1 MSQVVLAGVADT
13 FKETVLDGPL
23 LLAMPI
29 AAVAGLVS
37 FLSPCVLPL
46 VPGYLSFI
54 TGLSA
59 ADLAEADRSPEGV
72 NGVDGADGAT
82 GAIGGT
88 ATATPI
94 ATPGPHRRGRVLL
107 GGSLFVLGFSLVFVS
122 YGALFGAAGQA
133 LRDYEEPLIRVFG
146 AVTILLG
153 LVFSGAFTRLSF
165 LQREA
170 RLHHLPDAGLAGAP
184 VLGVVFGLGWA
195 PCIGPTL
202 GAVLSLAL
210 SSDGAARGALLSFVY
225 CLGLGVPFVVT
236 GLAFRRSMSA
246 FAVVKRNYRVFMRVG
261 GAFLVVI
268 GVLQVTGVYSDI
280 VYELQT
286 WYGGFDTAV

>member
-1 MSQVVLAGVADT
+1 MNPVVLADVGQT
-13 FKETVLDGPL
+13 FKDAVRDGPL
-23 LLAMPI
+23 LIAMPI
-29 AAVAGLVS
+29 AAIAGLVS

-59 ADLAEADRSPEGV
+59 ADLAEPDSVPDAGSGAAP
-72 NGVDGADGAT
+72 NDGPTAAT
-82 GAIGGT
+82 QT
-88 ATATPI
+88 
-94 ATPGPHRRGRVLL
+94 PHRRGRVLL
-107 GGSLFVLGFSLVFVS
+107 GSSLFVLGFSLVFVS
-122 YGALFGAAGQA
+122 YGALFGAAGRA

-146 AVTILLG
+146 VVTILLG
-153 LVFSGAFTRLSF
+153 LAFSGAFTRLSF

-170 RLHHLPDAGLAGAP
+170 RIHHLPSAGLAGAP
-184 VLGVVFGLGWA
+184 LLGVVFGLGWA

-202 GAVLSLAL
+202 GAVLTLAL
-210 SSDGAARGALLSFVY
+210 SSDGALRGALLSFVY

-261 GAFLVVI
+261 GGFLVVI
-268 GVLQVTGVYSDI
+268 GVLQVTGIYSDI

-286 WYGGFDTAV
+286 WYSGFNPPV